1 MVNLQRNLQSESRRL
16 CPLRVHLYIAPQSTV
31 SRAPQDTKAIVAIEQ
46 ERLVALYKAGPQ
58 TSGLRPQAPN
68 TSDRRT
74 KLSCRRSHEGLRIG
88 GRFLSI
94 FDLEPVR
101 THSAVAVL
109 MKSKSLATYSIYPR
123 MRELSKTYVPCTW
136 LYVSARP
143 GMPSPF
149 VSKHRSG
156 LKFFLGFV
164 TIRGRFMVAI
174 PF

>member
-1 MVNLQRNLQSESRRL
+1 MDNLQRNLRSESRRL
-16 CPLRVHLYIAPQSTV
+16 CPLRAHLYIALQSTV
-31 SRAPQDTKAIVAIEQ
+31 SRAPQDTKANFCNRTGEACCVIQV
-46 ERLVALYKAGPQ
+46 RP
-58 TSGLRPQAPN
+58 SNLRSQAPN
-68 TSDRRT
+68 MSDRRT
-74 KLSCRRSHEGLRIG
+74 KLSYRRSHERLRID

-123 MRELSKTYVPCTW
+123 MRELPKTYVPCTW

-143 GMPSPF
+143 GIPSPF

-156 LKFFLGFV
+156 LKFFLGFI
-164 TIRGRFMVAI
+164 TIRRRFMVAI